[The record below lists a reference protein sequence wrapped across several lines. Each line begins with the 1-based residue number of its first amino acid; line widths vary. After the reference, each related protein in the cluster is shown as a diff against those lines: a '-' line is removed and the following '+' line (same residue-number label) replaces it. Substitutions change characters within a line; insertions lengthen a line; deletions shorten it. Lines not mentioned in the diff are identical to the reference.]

1 MKNIFWFKPVVFF
14 LLTLASPSFLMSSEK
29 INPGQYRIISENT
42 IAAVTDSM
50 GFIISDDN
58 GSSWT
63 QRNNGFP
70 LKVVYPFSGNEYRRF
85 TSLYVDPLNSSRMAV
100 TSSSSVFVT
109 LDSGWNWKRIPTG
122 GVLKNSNYFT
132 AISLDPQKNN
142 RIVLGTSFNGI
153 FETTDGGKHWTKYPV
168 DLKLLYRGAGFYEEI
183 SGLGIDPENNG
194 KLYIAAG
201 FSGGLFTADYISK
214 KLTILE
220 GSDSVSSHS
229 IKGFKFTGNELGLY
243 TGEGYFYSVY
253 GDSTWKST
261 EPLFTKN
268 LSIKSPAKM
277 RRSAAASDKIGLY
290 VNSFH
295 ASGKELDNHISFIKK
310 HGLNSMVVDMKDD
323 EGKITYDTSLKL
335 PLALGAVRKRID
347 IKLLLEKAKAND
359 IYVIARIVVFK
370 DPMLYRFS
378 DSSYA
383 IWDSKKKAPWGNLIK
398 QIDKDTGEESWI
410 QREFWVDP
418 FSEFVWNYNVAIAEE
433 LQSLGVDEIQF
444 DYIRFPSDGDMS
456 TALFRNKRPGMSKID
471 ALESFMRVVREK
483 IFIPVSTDLYGF
495 NSWYRMGNWI
505 GQNIEMLADYV
516 DVISPMFY
524 PSHFLSSFYG
534 ELEYLD
540 RAEYIY
546 REGTRRAKIITKN
559 RTLIRPYVQAFL
571 IGKELNMEYDEY
583 TKYLEVQIDGLT
595 EAGASGYTMW
605 NSSNRYYMVKE

>member
-1 MKNIFWFKPVVFF
+1 MKNIFSLELAVFF
-14 LLTLASPSFLMSSEK
+14 LLILFFPVHLMSREK
-29 INPGQYRIISENT
+29 IVPGQFRIISENT

-50 GFIISDDN
+50 GFIISEDN
-58 GSSWT
+58 GKSWT
-63 QRNNGFP
+63 QRNNGLP
-70 LKVVYPFSGNEYRRF
+70 LKVVYPFTGNEYRKF
-85 TSLYVDPLNSSRMAV
+85 TSLYVDPLNPSRMAV
-100 TSSSSVFVT
+100 TDSSSVFIT
-109 LDSGWNWKRIPTG
+109 LDSGWNWEKVLIN
-122 GVLKNSNYFT
+122 GVVKKSNYFT
-132 AISLDPQKNN
+132 AISLDPHNEN
-142 RIVLGTSFNGI
+142 RIILGTSFNGI
-153 FETTDGGKHWTKYPV
+153 FETNDKGKHWNKYPA

-201 FSGGLFTADYISK
+201 FSGGLYTSESTNEHLSISESSDFVSTH
-214 KLTILE
+214 TIR
-220 GSDSVSSHS
+220 
-229 IKGFKFTGNELGLY
+229 GFKFNGEELGLY
-243 TGEGYFYSVY
+243 TGDGYFYSRY
-253 GDSTWKST
+253 GDSTWKSYI
-261 EPLFTKN
+261 PLFVKN
-268 LSIKSPAKM
+268 TSVISPAEIS
-277 RRSAAASDKIGLY
+277 RISIAADRIGLY

-295 ASGKELDNHISFIKK
+295 ASGEDLDNHISFMKK

-383 IWDSKKKAPWGNLIK
+383 IWDSKEQAPWGNLTK
-398 QIDKDTGEESWI
+398 QIDKDSGEESFV

-418 FSEFVWNYNVAIAEE
+418 FSEFVWSYNVAIAQE

-456 TALFRNKRPGMSKID
+456 SVQFRSKRPGMSKID
-471 ALESFMRVVREK
+471 ALESFMRVAREK
-483 IFIPVSTDLYGF
+483 VFIPISTDLYGF

-524 PSHFLSSFYG
+524 PSHFLSSFHG
-534 ELEYLD
+534 DLEYLD

-546 REGTRRAKIITKN
+546 REGPGEHK
-559 RTLIRPYVQAFL
+559 LL
-571 IGKELNMEYDEY
+571 
-583 TKYLEVQIDGLT
+583 LETGH
-595 EAGASGYTMW
+595 
-605 NSSNRYYMVKE
+605 

>member
-1 MKNIFWFKPVVFF
+1 MKNIFWFILTVFLITLF
-14 LLTLASPSFLMSSEK
+14 LPSGILSMEK
-29 INPGQYRIISENT
+29 VNPGQYRIISENT
-42 IAAVTDSM
+42 IAALTDSM
-50 GFIISDDN
+50 GFIISEN
-58 GSSWT
+58 GGKSWT
-63 QRNNGFP
+63 QRNNGLP
-70 LKVVYPFSGNEYRRF
+70 LKVVYPFTENEYRRF

-100 TSSSSVFVT
+100 TSSSSVFIT
-109 LDSGWNWKRIPTG
+109 LDSGWNWKEIPTG
-122 GVLKNSNYFT
+122 GVVKKSNYFT
-132 AISLDPQKNN
+132 SVSLDPKNDN
-142 RIVLGTSFNGI
+142 RIILGTSFNGI
-153 FETTDGGKHWTKYPV
+153 FETTDNGKHWNKYPV
-168 DLKLLYRGAGFYEEI
+168 DIDLLYRGAGFYEEI
-183 SGLGIDPENNG
+183 SGLGIDPADTG

-201 FSGGLFTADYISK
+201 FSSGLFTADGTSSK
-214 KLTILE
+214 LKIIE
-220 GSDSVSSHS
+220 GTDSVLSH
-229 IKGFKFTGNELGLY
+229 IIRGFKFSNKELGLY
-243 TGEGYFYSVY
+243 TGEGYFYSEE
-253 GDSTWKST
+253 GNSRWKST
-261 EPLFTKN
+261 MPLFIKN
-268 LSIKSPAKM
+268 TTSPGPAEIA
-277 RRSAAASDKIGLY
+277 RSSAAADKIGLY

-295 ASGKELDNHISFIKK
+295 ASGKNLDNRISFMKK

-323 EGKITYDTSLKL
+323 EGKITYDTSLEL
-335 PLALGAVRKRID
+335 PLALGAVKKRID
-347 IKLLLEKAKAND
+347 IKLLLEKAKANG

-398 QIDKDTGEESWI
+398 QIDKDTGEESWV

-444 DYIRFPSDGDMS
+444 DYIRFPSDGNMS
-456 TALFRNKRPGMSKID
+456 AVQFRNKRPGMSKID

-524 PSHFLSSFYG
+524 PSHFLSSFHG
-534 ELEYLD
+534 DLEYLD

-546 REGTRRAKIITKN
+546 REGTRRAKIITGNK
-559 RTLIRPYVQAFL
+559 TLIRPYVQAFL

-583 TKYLEVQIDGLT
+583 TQYLEAQITGLK
-595 EAGASGYTMW
+595 ESGASGYTMW
-605 NSSNRYYMVKE
+605 NSSNRYYMVKK